1 MTQTTTPS
9 TLAIAEGRPFPRGA
23 SFDGS
28 GTNFAL
34 FSAHATRIE
43 LCLFDDKGRETRVD
57 LPEYT
62 DEVWHG
68 YLPEVKPGQL
78 YGYRVHGPYE
88 PGNGHR
94 FNANK
99 LLIDPYARELSGD
112 LVWCDELYGYT
123 VGHPDKDL
131 SFDERDSA
139 PFVPKAVVVSDDY
152 DWSDDQRPLTPWDE
166 TVIMETHVRGYT
178 MRHPAVPEAVR
189 GTCAGLATST
199 VLEGIRSLGV
209 TAVELLPM
217 HAYLDDRHLLEAER
231 RNYWGYNTIGFFAI
245 KRRYLSSGHRDEFR
259 DMVKAAH
266 RQRLEVLLD
275 VVYNHTAEGSEL
287 GPTLSLRGIDN
298 ISYYRLTDDPRFYI
312 NDTGTGNTLNVSH
325 PRVVQMVTDSLR
337 YWVNE
342 MHVDGFRFDL
352 ATILGREPT
361 GFEQRG
367 GILDAV
373 AQDPVLASVK
383 MIAEPWDC
391 GPGGYQV
398 GHFPPGWAEW
408 NDRFRDDVRAFW
420 KGDEG
425 TLADFGK
432 RLTGSADLFDKRGR
446 RPWASINFVTAH
458 DGFTL
463 YDLVS
468 YNDKHN
474 DANGEDNKDGSD
486 NNRSWNC
493 GAEGETDDAGVQALR
508 ERQMRNLLATLFLSK
523 GTPMLLAGDERAQT
537 QDGNNNTYGQD
548 SKIAWLNWERDPT
561 GGRLADFVRQLT
573 DMRQRFPLLRRGR
586 FLDGR
591 YDQATGVR
599 DIVWLAPDGSEAGE
613 AQWTDPGA
621 RSIAALID
629 GRAQQTGVQRPGTD
643 TTLLILVNAWV
654 EGVDFKLPEHSDCRE
669 WTVILSTAPELDSGV
684 RVHSGQSFVCPPRAL
699 VVFACEEA

>member
-189 GTCAGLATST
+189 GTCAGLATPT

-573 DMRQRFPLLRRGR
+573 DLRQRFPLLRRGR

>member
-1 MTQTTTPS
+1 
-9 TLAIAEGRPFPRGA
+9 
-23 SFDGS
+23 
-28 GTNFAL
+28 
-34 FSAHATRIE
+34 
-43 LCLFDDKGRETRVD
+43 
-57 LPEYT
+57 
-62 DEVWHG
+62 
-68 YLPEVKPGQL
+68 
-78 YGYRVHGPYE
+78 
-88 PGNGHR
+88 
-94 FNANK
+94 
-99 LLIDPYARELSGD
+99 
-112 LVWCDELYGYT
+112 
-123 VGHPDKDL
+123 
-131 SFDERDSA
+131 
-139 PFVPKAVVVSDDY
+139 
-152 DWSDDQRPLTPWDE
+152 
-166 TVIMETHVRGYT
+166 
-178 MRHPAVPEAVR
+178 
-189 GTCAGLATST
+189 
-199 VLEGIRSLGV
+199 
-209 TAVELLPM
+209 M

-573 DMRQRFPLLRRGR
+573 DLRQRFPLLRRGR

-613 AQWTDPGA
+613 AQWTDAGA